1 MYHRVHSFSRGHR
14 SRRKIKILRLLLVIV
29 ACLAVIALITML
41 TIYFVNSSKLE
52 DQLVKLKATSTTQ
65 LLSSNTNLYTL
76 DGDVLVSTD
85 YSGKDVWSV
94 KLPSDNLSVAV
105 SDNLICAYNKTT
117 LQVLNTNKE
126 NLFAITSENE
136 VSDVRCG
143 LSHVSYLT
151 TLTNESGV
159 TSPHIIVF
167 DQAGTKIDDVELQ
180 AESVL
185 DFGFTRD
192 SDTLWVLTLDTS
204 GVAPISRIST
214 YAPGQSI
221 TGVIDINNT
230 LVEKVYF
237 DQDNI
242 VASSTN
248 QLSYYNYFNEELDS
262 LTVYG
267 LEPIDVV
274 TSEGGIGFVYKLRHS
289 STYLPTDSIRVVSNA
304 FGEISIQLPPEI
316 SHIVTN
322 QDKIYCFDTDTMYT
336 YNINGTLENTHTFEM
351 PISNVEKLN
360 SGHLLVQSS
369 LDYYIL
375 PL

>member
-1 MYHRVHSFSRGHR
+1 MYNRVHSFSRGR
-14 SRRKIKILRLLLVIV
+14 KSRRKIKILRLLILIV
-29 ACLAVIALITML
+29 ACLAVVALIAML
-41 TIYFVNSSKLE
+41 AIYLIGSSKLE
-52 DQLVKLKATSTTQ
+52 NQLVRLNASSTTQ
-65 LLSSNTNLYTL
+65 ILSSDSNLYTL

-94 KLPSDNLSVAV
+94 KLPSDNLSVAA
-105 SDNLICAYNKTT
+105 SNNLICAYNKTT

-136 VSDVRCG
+136 IADVRCG
-143 LSHVSYLT
+143 LEHVSYLT
-151 TLTNESGV
+151 TLTNEEGI

-221 TGVIDINNT
+221 TGVIDINDT

-248 QLSYYNYFNEELDS
+248 QLYYYNYFNEELDS

-274 TSEGGIGFVYKLRHS
+274 TSDGNIGFVYKLRQS
-289 STYLPTDSIRVVSNA
+289 NDYLPTDSIRVVSNSLE
-304 FGEISIQLPPEI
+304 EISIQLPPEI
-316 SHIVTN
+316 AYIVTN
-322 QDKIYCFDTDTMYT
+322 NDKIYCFDSETMYT

-351 PISNVEKLN
+351 PINNIQKLN
-360 SGHLLVQSS
+360 SGHLLIQSN